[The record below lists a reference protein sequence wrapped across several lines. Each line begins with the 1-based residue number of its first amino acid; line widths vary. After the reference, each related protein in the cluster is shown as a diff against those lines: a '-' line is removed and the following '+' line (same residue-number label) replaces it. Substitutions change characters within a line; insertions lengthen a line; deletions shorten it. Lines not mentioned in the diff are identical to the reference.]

1 MTARSAMTE
10 TCLEQKAHLGKFRD
24 RFDQY
29 ARAQEPNAPPP
40 VHPYVVTSRIRDG
53 TTRDSGKRMKNQA
66 DQIEAEA
73 AATLLER
80 MIRDIYGDKGS
91 SAVQPLQ
98 WSILRYLRK
107 TSADRNELRWIARYL
122 GLTRAPVARAL
133 KTLES
138 RGYVEQAISPA
149 DNRTKTVSLTVE
161 GREKLNEDPIKV
173 IADRILSLPKA
184 EKLQFIRSIRTISL
198 NLKSAPDDSNSKDPP
213 GGG

>member
-1 MTARSAMTE
+1 
-10 TCLEQKAHLGKFRD
+10 
-24 RFDQY
+24 
-29 ARAQEPNAPPP
+29 
-40 VHPYVVTSRIRDG
+40 
-53 TTRDSGKRMKNQA
+53 MKNQA

-149 DNRTKTVSLTVE
+149 DNRTKTVSLTAE